1 MSGTKEEQG
10 AGANGTSREDAS
22 RQVDREAAAATLSA
36 ISHVR
41 RRA

>member
-1 MSGTKEEQG
+1 MSDTEEQVLG
-10 AGANGTSREDAS
+10 PAASGEDAS